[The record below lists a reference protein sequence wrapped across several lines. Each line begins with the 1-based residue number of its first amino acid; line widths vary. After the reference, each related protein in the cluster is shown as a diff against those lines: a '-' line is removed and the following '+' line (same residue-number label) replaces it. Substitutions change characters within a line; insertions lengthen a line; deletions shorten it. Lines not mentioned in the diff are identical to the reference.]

1 MIPTPER
8 ASRRRRTA
16 ANEPVRLGVL
26 LSGKGRGSNMANLVA
41 ATRDGRLCGEVVLV
55 VSTARGAPAL
65 ERAAALEVPT
75 RLLPADEFADSAAL
89 DRALADALMQ
99 ARVDLVCLC
108 GYMRL
113 LGPEF
118 LARFPDRVLNV
129 HPSLLPRFGGKGFY
143 GRRVH
148 EAVIAAGERES
159 GASVHL
165 VDAEYDHGPVL
176 MQEIV
181 PVHPDDTPDT
191 LADRVLAAEH
201 RIYPE
206 AIRRYVA
213 AGYRV
218 PPEPWIART
227 VER

>member
-1 MIPTPER
+1 M
-8 ASRRRRTA
+8 RTA
-16 ANEPVRLGVL
+16 AEVHRPLRLGVL

-41 ATRDGRLCGEVVLV
+41 ATRDGRLHGNVVLV

-65 ERAAALEVPT
+65 ERAAALDVPT
-75 RLLPADEFADSAAL
+75 RLIPADEYPDPLAL
-89 DRALADALMQ
+89 DRALADAL
-99 ARVDLVCLC
+99 AEAGVDLVCLC

-148 EAVIAAGERES
+148 EAVIAAGARES

-165 VDAEYDHGPVL
+165 VDGEYDHGPVL

-181 PVHPDDTPDT
+181 PVRPDDTPDT
-191 LADRVLAAEH
+191 LAERVLAAEH

-206 AIRRYVA
+206 SIRRYVA
-213 AGYRV
+213 SGYQV
-218 PPEPWIART
+218 PPQPWIART